1 MNADAAGTATAKSGT
16 PFRRRAPDLLGAC
29 ILLSLIVHA
38 LLLLGLSFRHPPA
51 PPATPSMDITLLQAS
66 NTQAAAQADFLAQAA
81 NRGGGNDDRVGKPSE
96 PVAGLL
102 PTPDQGVAPQPMQ
115 ASLARPQDDIKQ
127 QRLTT
132 TADNPDMADDTPSHT
147 LHDTPDA
154 AADETRQAQEMA
166 SLAAELNARSE
177 AYAKRPRKKFIS
189 ANTREYAYAAY
200 MHHWVRRIERSG
212 NLNYP
217 EVARSRHLHGE
228 LILSVGLRRNGE
240 VASIDVI
247 QSSGHPEL
255 DQAARR
261 IVKQAAP
268 YPPLPTTRHPIDLL
282 YITRT
287 WQFLPG
293 DRLDAR

>member
-1 MNADAAGTATAKSGT
+1 MSAGHAGVATAAGTT
-16 PFRRRAPDLLGAC
+16 PIRRRAPDLLGAC

-66 NTQAAAQADFLAQAA
+66 NTQAPAQADFLAQAA

-115 ASLARPQDDIKQ
+115 ASLARPQDDVRQ
-127 QRLTT
+127 QRVTT
-132 TADNPDMADDTPSHT
+132 IADSPEMADDSPSHVR
-147 LHDTPDA
+147 HDTPDA
-154 AADETRQAQEMA
+154 TADETREDQEMA
-166 SLAAELNARSE
+166 SLAAELSARSE

-189 ANTREYAYAAY
+189 ANTREYAYATY
-200 MHHWVRRIERSG
+200 MQHWVRRIERSG

-217 EVARSRHLHGE
+217 EAARSRHLHGE
-228 LILSVGLRRNGE
+228 LILSVGLHRDGA

-261 IVKQAAP
+261 IVQQAAP
-268 YPPLPTTRHPIDLL
+268 YPPLPSTRHPVDLL

-293 DRLDAR
+293 NRLNAQ